1 VHTVIISVDSSNLQD
16 LFMTQ
21 GAALVAFLTHTN
33 AYIKQL
39 KILID
44 ISNRFAE
51 TLTIFIISTEPLENL
66 KAGSANA
73 VDVFGT
79 PTFLLLLDGKEQ
91 ARFLGE
97 ADSEKL
103 KEFLQ
108 KNQTFANDT
117 RNISQSS
124 KAAING

>member
-1 VHTVIISVDSSNLQD
+1 
-16 LFMTQ
+16 MTQ